1 MTQELK
7 LILVLQL
14 SQFHITYASSPNS
27 LTTILPQITP
37 TLQIRIL
44 RLPCTWT
51 LKIIKT
57 QMTIAQDQLTAQH
70 MKSQAHLFKTWINCV
85 VTRKSLTEILETLW
99 IIKLWVTSSHKNL
112 HHLRNRWSRISQPEQ
127 RVWFSQRLV
136 ENLLLATEI
145 FMHYWII
152 HLR

>member
-14 SQFHITYASSPNS
+14 SQLTYANSPNS

-44 RLPCTWT
+44 RLPCT
-51 LKIIKT
+51 LKTIKT

-70 MKSQAHLFKTWINCV
+70 MKSQAHLFKIWINCV

-112 HHLRNRWSRISQPEQ
+112 HQLRNRWSRISQPEQ

-136 ENLLLATEI
+136 ENLLLATEM
-145 FMHYWII
+145 FMHFWII